1 MNLVGGSGAS
11 RHPLKKGMKKKN
23 KGKKVQHAGPSQT
36 MKNRADKNKT
46 KCFYCK
52 KLGH

>member
-1 MNLVGGSGAS
+1 MNLVGGSGAGH
-11 RHPLKKGMKKKN
+11 HPLKKGMKKK
-23 KGKKVQHAGPSQT
+23 GKKKVHHAGPSQT
-36 MKNRADKNKT
+36 GKKKTDKNKA